1 MRKRTSNET
10 FIEIVKN
17 GDKKIVSF
25 LPTDR
30 HDCDCFGLVRS
41 WNEKLSRMTPELRL
55 KSQKNP
61 IDCPRSKGMKKY
73 EIYCSDCGDLIAYI
87 NADNEQLDNWCNLHY
102 VSEAKIGKE
111 TQIFH
116 EEKKIKGK
124 IKLIAKEREVEIG
137 EWYGCMGLQISPIDD
152 KLGFECSCGNDTRD
166 FRIKNNLTG
175 LQLKDK
181 LNNNMINRDF
191 STNSKFIAKE
201 IK

>member
-10 FIEIVKN
+10 FIDIVEN
-17 GDKKIVSF
+17 GDKKIISF

-30 HDCDCFGLVRS
+30 HDCDCFGLIRS
-41 WNEKLSRMTPELRL
+41 WNEKLSRMSPDLRL
-55 KSQKNP
+55 KNQKII

-73 EIYCSDCGDLIAYI
+73 EIYCRECGDLIAYV

-102 VSEAKIGKE
+102 VSEARLGFEYQNFSIDGKL
-111 TQIFH
+111 
-116 EEKKIKGK
+116 KKKK
-124 IKLIAKEREVEIG
+124 VKIG
-137 EWYGCMGLQISPIDD
+137 EWRGCMGLQISPIDE

-181 LNNNMINRDF
+181 LNNNMIDRDF
-191 STNSKFIAKE
+191 NINSKFIAKE